1 MNIKI
6 KVSRVIF
13 ISLLGTT
20 TEKRDSTVKRSKIRA
35 GGLFVFGQT
44 QLRQI
49 FQVGQ
54 LDNSP
59 ERLHFNALL
68 HPSEAISH
76 KDALKVVLAP
86 CISNVIPRITFDQN
100 PSFRKSRIHDRVCGK
115 LRFDHQHRKKPN
127 YPGQTQ
133 FFGSRISVRSGQGD
147 KFGRIKKKFFNR

>member
-1 MNIKI
+1 MNAREVYFLLNLRKI
-6 KVSRVIF
+6 RKRLVF
-13 ISLLGTT
+13 AENQCCTT
-20 TEKRDSTVKRSKIRA
+20 IEKRDSTVKRSKIRA

-86 CISNVIPRITFDQN
+86 CISNVIPHITFDQN

-115 LRFDHQHRKKPN
+115 LRFDHQH
-127 YPGQTQ
+127 
-133 FFGSRISVRSGQGD
+133 
-147 KFGRIKKKFFNR
+147 